1 MSQRSRTSTPLQSLV
16 LMNDPVF
23 VEAARAFAQRILAE
37 GGADPSA
44 RLTYAWRLALAR
56 PPAEHELAIL
66 DRTLQQQLATYKQ
79 DTGAAKKLVSV
90 GDLPRPAG
98 VDESELAAWMA
109 VSNVILN
116 LNETITN

>member
-1 MSQRSRTSTPLQSLV
+1 
-16 LMNDPVF
+16 MNDPVF

-37 GGADPSA
+37 GGADSA
-44 RLTYAWRLALAR
+44 SRLTFAWRAALSR
-56 PPAEHELAIL
+56 PPAPQELAIL
-66 DRTLQQQLATYKQ
+66 DRTLQQQLATYKE
-79 DTGAAKKLVSV
+79 DTGAAKKLVRV

-98 VDESELAAWMA
+98 IDESELAAWIA